1 VTDSCAGRGGRASID
16 DGFVQVDSSAGR
28 GHSPRE
34 RVAGRCRSRDM
45 AFART
50 NLRLATAGL
59 VVALSACATDTA
71 SPPGPGPT
79 STAPTTSATQPSLT
93 QAPTTEPPDPASAAA
108 TDLLRRYFVVI
119 DQLRSKPSRPIRKLK
134 SVAISTQ
141 LSAQQR
147 LIESQRDG
155 GLRQSGSTSI
165 AMLTVQSVNL
175 DNSDASVGKVPTVQ
189 IDVCYDVSA
198 VDILDRKG
206 ESVVDPDRPDTG
218 WVRYSVSNYRF
229 ETKPL
234 DGWRVASGV
243 DLEQPP
249 CAAS

>member
-1 VTDSCAGRGGRASID
+1 MDS
-16 DGFVQVDSSAGR
+16 GFARVDSSAGR
-28 GHSPRE
+28 GHSHRE
-34 RVAGRCRSRDM
+34 RVAGHRRSRDM
-45 AFART
+45 TYART
-50 NLRLATAGL
+50 SLGLATAGL
-59 VVALSACATDTA
+59 VVALSACATDTD
-71 SPPGPGPT
+71 SPPGPDPT
-79 STAPTTSATQPSLT
+79 STAPTSATQPSLT
-93 QAPTTEPPDPASAAA
+93 QTPTTEPPDPASAAA
-108 TDLLRRYFVVI
+108 TDLLRRYFNVI

-175 DNSDASVGKVPTVQ
+175 DNSDASAGKVPTVQ

-198 VDILDRKG
+198 VDILDKKG

-229 ETKPL
+229 EAKPQ

-249 CAAS
+249 CAPS

>member
-1 VTDSCAGRGGRASID
+1 MD
-16 DGFVQVDSSAGR
+16 DGFAQVDSSAGR

-34 RVAGRCRSRDM
+34 RVAGHCRPRDM
-45 AFART
+45 TYART

-71 SPPGPGPT
+71 TPSEPDPTSAGPT
-79 STAPTTSATQPSLT
+79 PSATQPT
-93 QAPTTEPPDPASAAA
+93 QTQTPEPPDPPTESDLATEAAS
-108 TDLLRRYFVVI
+108 DLLRDYFVVI
-119 DQLRSKPSRPIRKLK
+119 DQLRSKPSRPISKLE

-147 LIESQRDG
+147 LIESQREG
-155 GLRQSGSTSI
+155 GLRQSGSTMI

-198 VDILDRKG
+198 VDILDKKG

-229 ETKPL
+229 ETKPE

>member
-1 VTDSCAGRGGRASID
+1 MN

-34 RVAGRCRSRDM
+34 RVAGHCRPRDM
-45 AFART
+45 TYART

-71 SPPGPGPT
+71 TPSEPDPTSAGPT
-79 STAPTTSATQPSLT
+79 PSATQPT
-93 QAPTTEPPDPASAAA
+93 QTQTPEPPDPPTESDLATEAAS
-108 TDLLRRYFVVI
+108 DLLRDYFVVI
-119 DQLRSKPSRPIRKLK
+119 DQLRSKPSRPISKLE

-147 LIESQRDG
+147 LIESQREG
-155 GLRQSGSTSI
+155 GLRQSGSTMI

-198 VDILDRKG
+198 VDILDKKG

-229 ETKPL
+229 ETKPK

-243 DLEQPP
+243 DLEQAP